1 MANITLRT
9 NEEVKREAAKVY
21 SEWGIDLSTAI
32 NVFLRRSIQ
41 CGGFPFLVQTEFNTA
56 TQNAFK
62 EAEEIASDKRAA
74 KRFHSVSET
83 VAHIMGDNDDEV

>member
-1 MANITLRT
+1 M
-9 NEEVKREAAKVY
+9 KRL
-21 SEWGIDLSTAI
+21 SERLPKSIPNGESIYLPLSML
-32 NVFLRRSIQ
+32 FLRRSIQ
-41 CGGFPFLVQTEFNTA
+41 CGGFPFLVQTEFNTT